1 MSQLMQ
7 IKLPILTRQQSL
19 LLRRF
24 LLLATLSFSALL
36 SAPAG
41 SQELTVQADRWC
53 PYNCEPGTATPGY
66 VIELLQAIFEPKGIK
81 IRYEVVPWDRTLI
94 QTRDGKADAALG
106 ATQHEIETF
115 GLLAGSEP
123 IGDSSDCLYVGP
135 HNKIKFSNAEDL
147 NSLKRIGVS
156 SGYSYSA
163 DIDAWLKRPEN
174 KGKIVVQKGEEPGG
188 INARNLALGRL
199 DGVIEDDHVMQQL
212 IFKFGL
218 QHDLV
223 LAGCQNQTKIYAAF
237 SPKLKNAQHIV
248 KEFDEGMETLRQ
260 NGQLAKILAKYGL
273 TDWK

>member
-7 IKLPILTRQQSL
+7 IKLLILMQQKGIL
-19 LLRRF
+19 MRRF
-24 LLLATLSFSALL
+24 LLLAIVSFFAPL
-36 SAPAG
+36 SAAAG

-53 PYNCEPGTATPGY
+53 PYNCEPGTAAPGY

-94 QTRDGKADAALG
+94 QTRDGKADAAIA
-106 ATQHEIETF
+106 ATQHEVDSF
-115 GLLAGSEP
+115 GLLVGSES
-123 IGDSSDCLYVGP
+123 IGDSSDCLYVGAN
-135 HNKIKFSNAEDL
+135 NKIKFSKAEDL
-147 NSLKRIGVS
+147 GALKKIGVS

-174 KGKIVVQKGEEPGG
+174 QGKIIVQKGEEPGE

-223 LAGCQNQTKIYAAF
+223 LAGCQKQTKIYVAF
-237 SPKLKNAQHIV
+237 SPKLKNARNAV
-248 KEFDEGMETLRQ
+248 KDFDEGMEALRQ
-260 NGQLAKILAKYGL
+260 NGQLAKILARYGM